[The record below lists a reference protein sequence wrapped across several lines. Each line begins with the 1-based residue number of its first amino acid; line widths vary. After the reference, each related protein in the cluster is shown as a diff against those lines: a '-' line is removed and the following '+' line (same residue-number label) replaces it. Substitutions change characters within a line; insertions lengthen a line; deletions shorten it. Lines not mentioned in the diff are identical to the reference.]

1 VTPQS
6 QSSPVEARLG
16 WHTFFSDLV
25 RFLLAPLILLFSGF
39 FTANFIINGSYTWSQ
54 TSRTMAL
61 TLTVLILSREFVYK
75 EQLSR
80 NAAPSHAW
88 SVVFYSCALP
98 YIIGALVMLAL
109 WAL

>member
-1 VTPQS
+1 MTPHS
-6 QSSPVEARLG
+6 QSRPVEARFG
-16 WHTFFSDLV
+16 WPTFFSDLV
-25 RFLLAPLILLFSGF
+25 RFLLAPLVLLLTGL

-54 TSRTMAL
+54 TSRTLAL

-80 NAAPSHAW
+80 NAASGHAW
-88 SVVFYSCALP
+88 SVVLYSCALP
-98 YIIGALVMLAL
+98 YMIGVFVMLAL